1 VLQKLSRSTLPP
13 GGGAK
18 ARLPGGILGPF
29 MRLFVSVTAGAL
41 LSLMSQ
47 ATWAQSAADISPDPA
62 FSSGFKFA
70 EQSGENLFKSVCQA
84 CHMPN
89 GEGATGAG
97 SYPPLA
103 ADQALSDHGYP
114 VSVVV
119 FGKRAMPPFGDMMT
133 NDQVA
138 AVVNY
143 LRTHFDN
150 SYLDKITAEEVQA
163 IRP

>member
-1 VLQKLSRSTLPP
+1 MLT

-18 ARLPGGILGPF
+18 WRLPGDAI
-29 MRLFVSVTAGAL
+29 RLFMGLTAGAM

-47 ATWAQSAADISPDPA
+47 AALAQSAADISADPT
-62 FSSGFKFA
+62 FSTGFKFA
-70 EQSGENLFKSVCQA
+70 EQSGESLFKSVCQA

-97 SYPPLA
+97 SYPSLGKDLA
-103 ADQALSDHGYP
+103 LDNYGYAAY
-114 VSVVV
+114 VVI
-119 FGKRAMPPFGDMMT
+119 FGKRAMPPFGDMMS

-143 LRTHFDN
+143 LRTHFGN
-150 SYLDKITAEEVQA
+150 NYVDKITAEEIQA